1 MAQRSGLTPRSL
13 TAHLA
18 GFALALVVPLLIFAA
33 FGVFNFTQA
42 EMTAN
47 AERLRQLATDVSKDI
62 DGEISNQLTLLR
74 ALAVSDY
81 LRQNNL
87 AAFHEKAKSTAQAER
102 TNVVLL
108 DTSLRTLLDT
118 RVPYEAQP
126 PKAFDAA
133 TARLILD
140 TLSPQISGLVPRPKP
155 GKQRTLNLGVPIIQN
170 GVPRYV
176 LLMTFTP
183 QRLRNAVLPSP
194 LQNGSLVTIS
204 DRKDRIII
212 GEPEG
217 SSRAHALAQPAGI
230 GRSGTLVRRDAN
242 GERWFEHTHVSQLT
256 GWRTTVGTPGKFLE
270 AALWQSLQWI
280 AATALLAGLLA
291 TLLASLLGRRMAG
304 SMSKVTLA
312 ARKLASGG
320 VIEPEHLPLSEA
332 DQVMKTLC
340 LASTL
345 IRERTDALQIS
356 EERSREQVEHIR
368 LLMSELAHRNK
379 NQLAVVQSMAR
390 QVGKGCNSIDEFLER
405 FSSRL
410 GSMVQ
415 SQELVF
421 GRNRGDAPLLHLI
434 REQLAPFTD
443 VNGSRLVLNGPDVAL
458 TPEAAQ
464 TIGLAVHELA
474 TNATKYGALQGP
486 EGIITVNWS
495 VHENGNDRGLRLVWR
510 EHGGPAVRKPD
521 QWGFGQVVIERLA
534 AQTLNSRV
542 SYEFL
547 ASGVVW
553 TLEAPASVLAPPIP
567 DKLLGVRQG
576 DAT

>member
-1 MAQRSGLTPRSL
+1 MRDEMAESSGLTPRSL

-33 FGVFNFTQA
+33 FGVFRFTKA
-42 EMTAN
+42 EMSAG
-47 AERLRQLATDVSKDI
+47 ADGLRQLAVDVSKDV
-62 DGEISNQLTLLR
+62 DAEISNRMTLLQ
-74 ALAVSDY
+74 ALAASDF

-87 AAFHEKAKSTAQAER
+87 AAFHEKATSASQAEH

-108 DTSLRTLLDT
+108 DTSLRAQVDT
-118 RVPYEAQP
+118 RVPYQSQP
-126 PKAFDAA
+126 PQAFDRA
-133 TARLILD
+133 TAQLVLD
-140 TLSPQISGLVPRPKP
+140 TLAPQISGLVPSPDPNGQK
-155 GKQRTLNLGVPIIQN
+155 TLNLGVPIIQN
-170 GVPRYV
+170 GVPRYI
-176 LLMTFTP
+176 LLMTFTT
-183 QRLRNAVLPSP
+183 QRLRNAILPSP
-194 LQNGSLVTIS
+194 LQDSSSVTIS
-204 DRKDRIII
+204 DRNDRIIAS
-212 GEPEG
+212 EPEG
-217 SSRAHALAQPAGI
+217 SAKSYLPLAEPADESGSGALVIRKG
-230 GRSGTLVRRDAN
+230 AN
-242 GERWFEHTHVSQLT
+242 GERWFEHTHVSPLT
-256 GWRTTVGTPGKFLE
+256 GWRTTAGKPGKVME
-270 AALWQSLQWI
+270 AALWQSLQWV

-291 TLLASLLGRRMAG
+291 TVLATVLGRRMAS

-320 VIEPEHLPLSEA
+320 VVEPQHLPLSEA

-345 IRERTDALQIS
+345 IRERTAALQVS

-390 QVGKGCNSIDEFLER
+390 QVGKNCTSIDEFLDR

-415 SQELVF
+415 SLDLVF
-421 GRNRGDAPLLHLI
+421 GRNRGEAPLMHLI

-458 TPEAAQ
+458 TAEAAQ
-464 TIGLAVHELA
+464 MIGLAVHELA

-486 EGIITVNWS
+486 EGTISVTWS
-495 VHENGNDRGLRLVWR
+495 VHETDDSKGLRLVWR
-510 EHGGPAVRKPD
+510 EHGGPAVKAPH

-547 ASGVVW
+547 PGGVVW
-553 TLEAPASVLAPPIP
+553 TLEAPASVLAH
-567 DKLLGVRQG
+567 
-576 DAT
+576 

>member
-47 AERLRQLATDVSKDI
+47 AERLRQLAIDVSKDI
-62 DGEISNQLTLLR
+62 DGEIANQMTFLR
-74 ALAVSDY
+74 ALAASDY

-87 AAFHEKAKSTAQAER
+87 AAFHEKAQSASQAER

-108 DTSLRTLLDT
+108 DSSLRTLLDT
-118 RVPYEAQP
+118 RVPYDAQP
-126 PKAFDAA
+126 PAA
-133 TARLILD
+133 LDTSTGRLILES
-140 TLSPQISGLVPRPKP
+140 LAPQISGLVPSP
-155 GKQRTLNLGVPIIQN
+155 GPDRQRTLNLGLPIIQN
-170 GVPRYV
+170 GVSRYV

-183 QRLRNAVLPSP
+183 WRLRNAILPSP
-194 LQNGSLVTIS
+194 LQDGSSITVSDKNG
-204 DRKDRIII
+204 RIII

-217 SSRAHALAQPAGI
+217 SSKAHLPMAQPADEGKT
-230 GRSGTLVRRDAN
+230 GTLVVRMDAN
-242 GERWFEHTHVSQLT
+242 GERWFEYAHVSQLT
-256 GWRTTVGTPGKFLE
+256 GWRTTVTTSGRFLE
-270 AALWQSLQWI
+270 AALWQSLQWV

-291 TLLASLLGRRMAG
+291 TILATLLGRRMAG
-304 SMSKVTLA
+304 SMSRVTLA

-320 VIEPEHLPLSEA
+320 VVGPEPLPLSEA
-332 DQVMKTLC
+332 DQIMQTLA

-345 IRERTDALQIS
+345 IHERTAALQIS

-390 QVGKGCNSIDEFLER
+390 QVSKGCISIDEFLER

-443 VNGSRLVLNGPDVAL
+443 VDGSRLVVNGPDVAL
-458 TPEAAQ
+458 TAEAAQ

-474 TNATKYGALQGP
+474 TNATKYGALRGS
-486 EGIITVNWS
+486 EGIITVTWS
-495 VHENGNDRGLRLVWR
+495 VYETGNGRGLRLVWR
-510 EHGGPAVRKPD
+510 EHGGPAVAKPH

-534 AQTLNSRV
+534 AQTLNGRV
-542 SYEFL
+542 SYEFPP
-547 ASGVVW
+547 SGVVW
-553 TLEAPASVLAPPIP
+553 TLEAPGSVLAN
-567 DKLLGVRQG
+567 Q
-576 DAT
+576 